1 MQAPEALMSILSPRL
16 IALLLVLCALASA
29 RTFAQTAPTP
39 VARNGVTYITGGIGE
54 DEVQAF
60 RAAAA
65 TYNMRIT
72 LASKSG
78 HYLSDVDIKITSG
91 QREVLSVRTEGPFLF
106 VSAQP
111 GRYQIVAQDRT
122 LTETK
127 QVVVPARGGVDV
139 RFYWDDPDRHGVMQL
154 CRRCPKP
161 IRK

>member
-1 MQAPEALMSILSPRL
+1 MPTLSTRL
-16 IALLLVLCALASA
+16 TVLLFVPCILASA
-29 RTFAQTAPTP
+29 QLFAQTAPAP
-39 VARNGVTYITGGIGE
+39 IARNGVTYITGGIGE

-60 RAAAA
+60 RAAA
-65 TYNMRIT
+65 TRYNMRIT

-91 QREVLSVRTEGPFLF
+91 QRDVLSVRTEGPFLF

-111 GRYQIVAQDRT
+111 GRYQIVAQDRH

-127 QVVVPARGGVDV
+127 QVVVPARGGVDIH
-139 RFYWDDPDRHGVMQL
+139 FYWDDPDRQGVMQL